1 MGGRLLVHLRLLTS
15 GIQLKKSPMPAILPI
30 LPYGA
35 ISCCIKTLMRGCGSV
50 RLGTDIIFFHYINK
64 KKNSTTPHP
73 PPPCPREGWQSP
85 SLLRPILAG
94 SSPLIT
100 HCTPSTA
107 PHWAQSL
114 LFQSYF
120 SLFSVFCTVQWTDH
134 WLLFIAHCVHWVL
147 GGISVNESYFLIQK
161 YKLCPAIPKSFVFV
175 QGAFQSHATAR

>member
-50 RLGTDIIFFHYINK
+50 RLGRKLYFFIILIKRKQHY
-64 KKNSTTPHP
+64 SPSCRLF
-73 PPPCPREGWQSP
+73 PPCPREGWQSP

-100 HCTPSTA
+100 HCTPSKAT
-107 PHWAQSL
+107 HWAL
-114 LFQSYF
+114 HNLHPNYF
-120 SLFSVFCTVQWTDH
+120 SLFTLDYTMQWADP
-134 WLLFIAHCVHWVL
+134 WLLFTAHCVH
-147 GGISVNESYFLIQK
+147 
-161 YKLCPAIPKSFVFV
+161 
-175 QGAFQSHATAR
+175 

>member
-1 MGGRLLVHLRLLTS
+1 MRLLTS

-30 LPYGA
+30 LPCGA

-50 RLGTDIIFFHYINK
+50 RLGRILYFFIILIKRKQHY
-64 KKNSTTPHP
+64 SPSCRLF
-73 PPPCPREGWQSP
+73 PPCPREGWQSP